1 MTQKG
6 SQLIGGAVTEEVL
19 ASSKS
24 ILSASKYTSE
34 KGLQQFF
41 TPEPVAHW
49 ISRVTLLGHPV
60 LDPTA
65 GAGNLLHPHST
76 GLRYGIE
83 IDKDWTGEDCPYDAI
98 QADLQELYP
107 LAKRIGLTFPL
118 ILTNPPFGLSW
129 KEPTLNEGKSINS
142 TVLCYQYCLNLLD
155 EYGQGVLICGRDRL
169 DREILPLPEA
179 EHIYAIV
186 DVADLFGKNV
196 DLPCSMAFFV
206 NQLKSDPPDRFRTDR
221 KAAEL
226 DEDLA
231 RTIYSHRNAS
241 GTILNL
247 YEPSEVQRL
256 WRALKEEYKRSK
268 RTEEKP
274 EYVISLK
281 GNQIKIHFR
290 AFQEIALHRHD
301 HRLLQTVH
309 NLDGFNPSY
318 FAVNR
323 GFWKDMTKLLE
334 EGYVTISPDA
344 KGAIEKILADADL
357 STCPLYP
364 IKPQQRLG
372 FLTDAESVL
381 CLQDNPE
388 LGLVKGNRYSVFAR
402 SRIATERGK
411 KPRVLLSGEVEIQ
424 EYKKTRKVLE
434 IKVTPEE
441 GHDPLCFTEA
451 EKDIK
456 FLLEHFDMPD
466 PGDLGNRFPDLVEIE
481 RKRLDRISQRY
492 GFRFRNFQRDDLAR
506 LLLKGG
512 GVLCWEQGCGKTL
525 GGMAFAKGILDKAI
539 SQSARRVLF
548 VVPQDLVPQ
557 WQREAQRFFKQ
568 RLDIIGGVTDARRI
582 YHRFKQTPSA
592 GGWYITWYEALSRNG
607 RLTETLPEKVWN
619 SGRKVRRWNPETDEY
634 EEHPVMLSS
643 REYCPGCQAS
653 TREGWSHPVCD
664 KCGYTHFRCRVKSA
678 YTWLTNCFKQGVI
691 VVDEGTKIKAD
702 DSLTSLAVR
711 GLRCKHKLLLTG
723 TPVRNYIPDAFWLL
737 WWGLGNNTPRFP
749 FDYENGKTKFT
760 QDFAVIEA
768 TYKEGKKTREKVL
781 PEVTNLAILWR
792 LLASSIIRRRKE
804 ETGENLVPRI
814 FHEIRVPFGTSQ
826 REQYKNWLKGFADW
840 YVATHETDMGIAMI
854 ERMSAILGLYW
865 KLQFT
870 ATLPNCQSE
879 DSWWRS
885 PNMTPKNLA
894 VVQQAIECVKRGEQV
909 VVFSSLMEYGP
920 LIAGLLNEAGIS
932 ACHIVKMNGDEST
945 TKGPSERADL
955 VTDFRRGNFSVLCA
969 GINAMSLGHNLDN
982 ASSIIVSGL
991 PWDYAT
997 FDQAI
1002 ARAHRLTSK
1011 REVHIYVA
1019 LTSGSIDE
1027 KMWDLIKDKE
1037 AAASLALDGRLF
1049 EQEEQEIDL
1058 QKFLD
1063 DLKDNWQEDG
1073 LTVDEADVEDR
1084 LDALISGAPLDETR
1098 KAYMS
1103 VA

>member
-1 MTQKG
+1 MSHQKG
-6 SQLIGGAVTEEVL
+6 SLLSGGAITEEVL
-19 ASSKS
+19 ASSRS
-24 ILSASKYTSE
+24 ILTPSKYTTE

-41 TPEPVAHW
+41 TPEPVAQW
-49 ISRVTLLGHPV
+49 ISRVTLLGQPV

-65 GAGNLLHPHST
+65 GSGNLLQPHST
-76 GLRYGIE
+76 GNRYGIE
-83 IDKDWTGEDCPYDAI
+83 IDKDWTGKDCNYEAI
-98 QADLQELYP
+98 QADLQQVYP
-107 LAKRIGLTFPL
+107 LARRIGLTFPL
-118 ILTNPPFGLSW
+118 IVANPPFGITW
-129 KEPTLNEGKSINS
+129 QEPSINEGKNTNS
-142 TVLCYQYCLNLLD
+142 TVLCYQYCLQLLD

-169 DREILPLPEA
+169 DREVLPLE
-179 EHIYAIV
+179 ESQHIYAIV
-186 DVADLFGKNV
+186 DVPDLFGKDV
-196 DLPCSMAFFV
+196 DLPCSIAFFA
-206 NQLKSDPPDRFRTDR
+206 QTRREPISDPFRIER
-221 KAAEL
+221 KACDL

-231 RTIYSHRNAS
+231 RRLYNERYQTC
-241 GTILNL
+241 TMLNL
-247 YEPSEVQRL
+247 YQQSEVQRL
-256 WRALKEEYKRSK
+256 WKALRDEVRNRKHADDH
-268 RTEEKP
+268 P
-274 EYVISLK
+274 EYNLTLK
-281 GNQIKIHFR
+281 ARRIHIHFR
-290 AFQEIALHRHD
+290 AYQEIAFHRHD
-301 HRLLQTVH
+301 RHLLQMVK
-309 NLDGFNPSY
+309 NLDGLNPTY

-323 GFWKDMTKLLE
+323 GFWKDCDKLIE
-334 EGYVTISPDA
+334 SGYLTIDPVA
-344 KGAIEKILADADL
+344 KIAIEKIINESDL

-372 FLTDAESVL
+372 FLTDADTVL
-381 CLQDNPE
+381 CTQSHLE
-388 LGLVKGNRYSVFAR
+388 MGLESGKRYAVFAR
-402 SRIATERGK
+402 SRVQTEHGK
-411 KPRVLLSGEVEIQ
+411 KPNVNLSGEVEMQ

-434 IKVTPEE
+434 IRITPDE
-441 GHDPLCFTEA
+441 GHDALRFTES
-451 EKDIK
+451 EEHLK
-456 FLLEHFDMPD
+456 FLVEHFDMPD
-466 PGDLGNRFPDLVEIE
+466 PGNLGSRFPEKVEAE
-481 RKRLDRISQRY
+481 RLRLDGIAKRY
-492 GFRFRNFQRDDLAR
+492 GFAFRNFQREDLAR
-506 LLLKGG
+506 LLVKGG

-525 GGMAFAKGILDKAI
+525 GGMAFAKGIMDKSIAK
-539 SQSARRVLF
+539 SARRVLF
-548 VVPQDLVPQ
+548 IVPQDLVPQ

-568 RLDIIGGVTDARRI
+568 RLQLVDGIGEARKL
-582 YHRFKQTPSA
+582 YDRFRKNSSA

-607 RLTETLPEKVWN
+607 RASDILPEKRWD
-619 SGRKVRRWNPETDEY
+619 SGRKVTRWNPETEDY
-634 EEHPVMLSS
+634 EEHPVFLSS
-643 REYCPGCQAS
+643 REYCPACSAS
-653 TREGWSHPVCD
+653 LREGWDPPICT
-664 KCGYTHFRCRVKSA
+664 KCGYTHYKKRVKPA
-678 YTWLTNCFKQGVI
+678 YQWLTKVFKQGIV

-702 DSLTSLAVR
+702 ESLTSLAVR
-711 GLRCKHKLLLTG
+711 GIRCKHKLLLTG

-749 FDYENGKTKFT
+749 FDYTNGKTKFT

-768 TYKEGKKTREKVL
+768 TYKDGKKTREKVL

-804 ETGENLVPRI
+804 ETGEDLVPRI
-814 FHEIRVPFGTSQ
+814 FHEIRVPFGTQQ
-826 REQYKNWLKGFADW
+826 RDQYKNWLKGFPDW
-840 YVATHETDMGIAMI
+840 YVATHETDMGMAMV

-865 KLQFT
+865 KLQF
-870 ATLPNCQSE
+870 ASTLPNCQSD

-932 ACHIVKMNGDEST
+932 ACHIVKTNGEETT
-945 TKGPSERADL
+945 TKSPGERADL
-955 VTDFRRGNFSVLCA
+955 VTDFRRGRFRVLCA

-982 ASSIIVSGL
+982 ASSVIVSGL

-1049 EQEEQEIDL
+1049 EQQEQDIDL

-1063 DLKDNWQEDG
+1063 DLKESWQEDG
-1073 LTVDEADVEDR
+1073 TTVDEEEVEDR
-1084 LDALISGAPLDETR
+1084 LDALITGAPLADIR
-1098 KAYMS
+1098 KMA

>member
-41 TPEPVAHW
+41 TPESVARW
-49 ISRVTLLGHPV
+49 ISRVTLLGQPV

-65 GAGNLLHPHST
+65 GAGNLLKPHSA

-83 IDKDWTGEDCPYDAI
+83 IDKDWTGKDCSYDAI

-118 ILTNPPFGLSW
+118 ILANPPFGLSW
-129 KEPTLNEGKSINS
+129 HEPTLNDGKPINS

-155 EYGQGVLICGRDRL
+155 EYGQGVFICGRDRL

-179 EHIYAIV
+179 SQIYAIV
-186 DVADLFGKNV
+186 DVPDLFGKAV
-196 DLPCSMAFFV
+196 DLPCSISFFA
-206 NQLKSDPPDRFRTDR
+206 KSRREPISDPFRVER
-221 KAAEL
+221 KSAQL
-226 DEDLA
+226 DEELA
-231 RTIYSHRNAS
+231 RRIYSEKNA
-241 GTILNL
+241 TCTLVNL
-247 YEPSEVQRL
+247 YEQSEVQRL
-256 WRALKEEYKRSK
+256 WKALREEVKNRK
-268 RTEEKP
+268 KKDDAP
-274 EYVISLK
+274 EYNLTI
-281 GNQIKIHFR
+281 QARRMRIHFR
-290 AFQEIALHRHD
+290 AYQEIAFHRHD
-301 HRLLQTVH
+301 RHLLQMVK
-309 NLDGFNPSY
+309 NLDGLNPTY

-323 GFWKDMTKLLE
+323 GFWKDCQKLI
-334 EGYVTISPDA
+334 EGGYLTIGADA
-344 KGAIEKILADADL
+344 KADIDKIIDEADL

-372 FLTDAESVL
+372 FLTDAEAVL
-381 CLQDNPE
+381 CTQSNPDMGIE
-388 LGLVKGNRYSVFAR
+388 AGKRYPVFAR
-402 SRIATERGK
+402 SRVQTEHGK
-411 KPRVLLSGEVEIQ
+411 KPNVTLSGEVEMQ

-434 IKVTPEE
+434 IRITPDE
-441 GHDPLCFTEA
+441 GHDSLCLTES
-451 EKDIK
+451 EEHLR
-456 FLLEHFDMPD
+456 FLVEHFDMPD
-466 PGDLGNRFPDLVEIE
+466 PGNLGSRFPQKVEE
-481 RKRLDRISQRY
+481 EHERLDGIAKRY
-492 GFRFRNFQRDDLAR
+492 GFGFRDFQREDIAR
-506 LLLKGG
+506 LLVKGG

-525 GGMAFAKGILDKAI
+525 GGMAFAKGIMGKSIA
-539 SQSARRVLF
+539 QSARRVLF
-548 VVPQDLVPQ
+548 IVPQDLVPQ

-568 RLDIIGGVTDARRI
+568 RLDIIGGVADARRV
-582 YHRFKQTPSA
+582 YRRFKQNPSS

-607 RLTETLPEKVWN
+607 RLSETLPEKVWD

-634 EEHPVMLSS
+634 EEHKVMLSS
-643 REYCPGCQAS
+643 REFCPGCQAT
-653 TREGWSHPVCD
+653 TREGWSNPVCD
-664 KCGYTHFRCRVKSA
+664 KCGYTHFRCRVKPA

-814 FHEIRVPFGTSQ
+814 FHEIRVPFGTEQ
-826 REQYKNWLKGFADW
+826 RQQYKKWLKGFADW
-840 YVATHETDMGIAMI
+840 YVATHETDMGIAMV

-870 ATLPNCQSE
+870 ATLPYCQSE

-932 ACHIVKMNGDEST
+932 ACHIVKSVGEETT
-945 TKGPSERADL
+945 TKSPGERADL
-955 VTDFRRGNFSVLCA
+955 VTDFRRGKFSVLCA

-982 ASSIIVSGL
+982 ASSVIVSGL
-991 PWDYAT
+991 PWDYTT

-1063 DLKDNWQEDG
+1063 DLKESWQEDG
-1073 LTVDEADVEDR
+1073 VTVDEAEVEDR
-1084 LDALISGAPLDETR
+1084 LDALISGAPLDEIR
-1098 KAYMS
+1098 KAYLS